1 MKSAPIALTT
11 VLTLALPAA
20 SQQPTSQDPK
30 TPIGNDIFMEAV
42 VDEKPAVLSAPQ
54 LVFPDL
60 LRQAGIQGRVMVQAI
75 IDTMGS
81 AEPSSLKILRSPNP
95 GFDQSA
101 ENYVLKTLFRPARV
115 HGRAVRVLVQVPVS
129 FMLNGP

>member
-1 MKSAPIALTT
+1 MKSAPIVLTT

-60 LRQAGIQGRVMVQAI
+60 LRQAGIQGDRKS
-75 IDTMGS
+75 TRLN
-81 AEPSSLKILRSPNP
+81 SSHGYISYAVFCLKKKKLKAQTCAQFTPNP
-95 GFDQSA
+95 
-101 ENYVLKTLFRPARV
+101 
-115 HGRAVRVLVQVPVS
+115 RAMNR
-129 FMLNGP
+129 